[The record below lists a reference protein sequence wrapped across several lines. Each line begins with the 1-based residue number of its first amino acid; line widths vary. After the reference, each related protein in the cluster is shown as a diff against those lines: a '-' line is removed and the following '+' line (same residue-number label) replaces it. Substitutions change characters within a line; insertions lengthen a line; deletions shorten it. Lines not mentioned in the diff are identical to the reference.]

1 MDFESRVQEYAVSTL
16 VPKHFQDVKTRREE
30 IIDKIMRSVNDRLLK
45 EINYWDHHAED
56 LKAQEQ
62 AGKTSARMNSAKARA
77 RADTLDERLKRRHIE
92 LEQER
97 QISPL
102 PPVVLGG
109 ALIIP
114 FGLLEMLR
122 GYRKKEEADLFA
134 RKTSQIEKI
143 AMQAVMEKEKS
154 FGFAPRDVS
163 AEKCGYDIESG
174 IPESGKLRFIEVKG
188 RVEGAKTITVTK
200 NEILTSLNKPEDYIL
215 AIVEV
220 ENNSDNKI
228 HYIKRPFEREP
239 DFGVTSINYDIE
251 KLIAKARD

>member
-1 MDFESRVQEYAVSTL
+1 LEQKAISHAIENVVPEHLEEVRSRKLKLIAKTEAAV
-16 VPKHFQDVKTRREE
+16 K
-30 IIDKIMRSVNDRLLK
+30 DRLTK
-45 EINYWDHHAED
+45 EINYWDHRAED

-174 IPESGKLRFIEVKG
+174 IPGSGRLRFIEVKG